1 MEETQKQFDIQ
12 NIIRTDKTG
21 QIKAVITD
29 FVETLAKHPNEP
41 AETWLVPKM
50 KSYMPNKSDD
60 EIAAMVKDIAETIQT
75 AEASQKSLNKAI
87 AEGKSAK
94 GWLAGQIKDNVKNLS
109 DEEKTEYLN
118 NIKTAA
124 AEVNQTVCD
133 AAVQTIIGEGAA
145 NE

>member
-1 MEETQKQFDIQ
+1 
-12 NIIRTDKTG
+12 
-21 QIKAVITD
+21 
-29 FVETLAKHPNEP
+29 
-41 AETWLVPKM
+41 M

-60 EIAAMVKDIAETIQT
+60 EIAAMVKDIAEAIQT
-75 AEASQKSLNKAI
+75 AETAKQSLNKAI

-94 GWLAGQIKDNVKNLS
+94 GWLAGQLKDTVKDLS
-109 DEEKTEYLN
+109 DEEKTKYLN
-118 NIKTAA
+118 NIKIAA